1 MNTDRRLRIT
11 TTPGLEDLAA
21 AEVTECLTSAG
32 ITQFTITEKPNRLA
46 GNIGLTSPVTLEDF
60 VDALREC
67 RSIQHIVQEYAATA
81 MEQGFGPDDV
91 AAWVAGLE
99 LPIARDDRSFRASCR
114 RVGTHAF
121 TSPDVERAVGTVIHE
136 SYGLPVD
143 LTGYE
148 TEIRVDIVGVDCFV
162 GRQLTRET
170 LDRRFAWVYRPRVT
184 LRTNI
189 AYCLLIMARLTG
201 TETVLDPFCG
211 SGTIPIEAAAA
222 FPNLRILASDRS
234 DEAVEGARAN
244 ATAAGIAHRIEFSRL
259 DVFELSRAHAPG
271 AIDSIVTDPPIGVRL
286 GRNMDFL
293 GFYRRFLCQAFVVLK
308 PGGRIVLLT
317 GRRRRLIQ
325 AIDEHGGFDTVHVR
339 VIETGGLYTR
349 VFVLSRRA

>member
-1 MNTDRRLRIT
+1 MGTDRRLRIT

-21 AEVTECLTSAG
+21 AELTERLASAEIEPFTVTV
-32 ITQFTITEKPNRLA
+32 KPNGLA
-46 GNIGLTSPVTLEDF
+46 GNIGLTSTVVLAELF
-60 VDALREC
+60 EVLRTC
-67 RSIQHIVQEYAATA
+67 RSIQHVVHEYAAGT
-81 MEQGFGPDDV
+81 MEQSFGPADV
-91 AAWVAGLE
+91 AAWVVGLE
-99 LPIARDDRSFRASCR
+99 LPIARDGRSFRASCR

-121 TSPDVERAVGTVIHE
+121 TSPEVERAVGTVIHE
-136 SYGLPVD
+136 TYALPVD
-143 LTGYE
+143 LTGYQ
-148 TEIRVDIVGVDCFV
+148 TEIRVDIVDNQCFI

-189 AYCLLIMARLTG
+189 AYCLLIMARPAG
-201 TETVLDPFCG
+201 TETVIDPFCG
-211 SGTIPIEAAAA
+211 SGTIPIEAAAI
-222 FPNLRILASDRS
+222 FPALRVLASDRS
-234 DEAVEGARAN
+234 DKAVEGARAN
-244 ATAAGIAHRIEFSRL
+244 ATAAGLAHRIEFSRL

-271 AIDSIVTDPPIGVRL
+271 SIDSIVTDPPMGVRL

-293 GFYRRFLCQAFVVLK
+293 GFYRRFLEQAFVVLK

-317 GRRRRLIQ
+317 GRRRQLIQ

-339 VIETGGLYTR
+339 VIETGGLYSR